1 MSRERDRTDHTA
13 GPPGPAGSGQT
24 TRWHRREWLKAFLWN
39 QWEGLRNGLVPMLG
53 KEMRGRT
60 RGLRSPLL
68 LSFYLGLMSAGT
80 VAFLWLMTD
89 RTSQIMP
96 QVGLNLYSLL
106 VLGMILLLAFIAPAI
121 AAGAISGERERRTYD
136 LLLVTR
142 ASLTGIVLGKWLA
155 SVAYLLF
162 LVLAAL
168 PVLAVVFLFG
178 GVPLSNMGMALV
190 VALTTGLGY
199 GALGLALSAIL
210 RRSQAATIV
219 SLVLVFM
226 LVFGSLVVAGVVSAG
241 RQPAGDMPVPVG
253 EPWQSVPGPP
263 WYVYLSPLTA
273 LSPALPGTEGEG
285 LAMSGRIPLVGTLL
299 NEIMREFQM
308 DPASAYARKM
318 SYAYGVYPGT
328 NPGSPGV
335 PPPERGWG
343 ALPPWSRFALC
354 QGILAVISLAVS
366 ILVIAPR
373 KPWSVWLVSRRAR
386 ARGQGG
392 IPL

>member
-1 MSRERDRTDHTA
+1 MKT
-13 GPPGPAGSGQT
+13 
-24 TRWHRREWLKAFLWN
+24 FLRN

-68 LSFYLGLMSAGT
+68 LSFFLGLMSAGT
-80 VAFLWLMTD
+80 LAFLWLMTD

-178 GVPLSNMGMALV
+178 GVPLTNMGMALV

-241 RQPAGDMPVPVG
+241 RQPAGDMPVPAG

-263 WYVYLSPLTA
+263 WYVYLSPLAA
-273 LSPALPGTEGEG
+273 LSPALPGMENEG
-285 LAMSGRIPLVGTLL
+285 LSMSGRIPLVGTLL
-299 NEIMREFQM
+299 NEIMRQFQTG
-308 DPASAYARKM
+308 PVFGTSAYGPG
-318 SYAYGVYPGT
+318 YPGVYPGA
-328 NPGSPGV
+328 PVRAG
-335 PPPERGWG
+335 
-343 ALPPWSRFALC
+343 LPSWARFALC
-354 QGILAVISLAVS
+354 QGILAVISLVVS
-366 ILVIAPR
+366 VLVIAPR
-373 KPWSVWLVSRRAR
+373 KPWSVWLASRRAR

-392 IPL
+392 ISL

>member
-1 MSRERDRTDHTA
+1 MKT
-13 GPPGPAGSGQT
+13 
-24 TRWHRREWLKAFLWN
+24 FLRN

-68 LSFYLGLMSAGT
+68 LSFFLGLMSAGT
-80 VAFLWLMTD
+80 VAFLWLILE
-89 RTSQIMP
+89 RTSHIMP

-106 VLGMILLLAFIAPAI
+106 ALGMILLLAFIAPAV

-136 LLLVTR
+136 LLLVTK

-178 GVPLSNMGMALV
+178 GVPLANMGMALV

-226 LVFGSLVVAGVVSAG
+226 LVFGSLVVAGVASAG
-241 RQPAGDMPVPVG
+241 RQPAGDVILRAG
-253 EPWQSVPGPP
+253 ESWESVSGPP
-263 WYVYLSPLTA
+263 WYIYLSPLAA
-273 LSPALPGTEGEG
+273 LSPVLPGMENEG

-299 NEIMREFQM
+299 NEILRQFRMGPE
-308 DPASAYARKM
+308 AGTYVYG
-318 SYAYGVYPGT
+318 YAYGPGYPGVYPGA
-328 NPGSPGV
+328 PGRAG
-335 PPPERGWG
+335 
-343 ALPPWSRFALC
+343 LPSWARFALC
-354 QGILAVISLAVS
+354 QGILAIISLVISV
-366 ILVIAPR
+366 LVIAPR
-373 KPWSVWLVSRRAR
+373 KPWSVWLASRRAR
-386 ARGQGG
+386 ARGQEG

>member
-1 MSRERDRTDHTA
+1 MSRERDRADHTA

-24 TRWHRREWLKAFLWN
+24 TRGDRREWLKAFLWN

-68 LSFYLGLMSAGT
+68 LSFFLGLMSAGT

-178 GVPLSNMGMALV
+178 GVPLANMGMALV

-241 RQPAGDMPVPVG
+241 RQPAGDMPVPAG

-263 WYVYLSPLTA
+263 WYVYLSPLVA
-273 LSPALPGTEGEG
+273 LSPALPGMENEG
-285 LAMSGRIPLVGTLL
+285 LSMSGRIPLVGTLL
-299 NEIMREFQM
+299 NEILRQFRTGPE
-308 DPASAYARKM
+308 AGTYVYG
-318 SYAYGVYPGT
+318 YAYGPGYPGVYPGA
-328 NPGSPGV
+328 PGRAG
-335 PPPERGWG
+335 
-343 ALPPWSRFALC
+343 LPSWARFALC
-354 QGILAVISLAVS
+354 QGILVVISLVVS
-366 ILVIAPR
+366 VLVIAPR